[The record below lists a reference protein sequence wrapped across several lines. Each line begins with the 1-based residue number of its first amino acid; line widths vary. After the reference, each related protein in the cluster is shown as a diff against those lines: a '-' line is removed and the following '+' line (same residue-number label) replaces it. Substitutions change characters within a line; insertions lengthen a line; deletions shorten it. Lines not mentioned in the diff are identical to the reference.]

1 MPLADAARSFEFMH
15 APHVAAMLVIAA
27 TAGGL
32 CVAAR
37 KLRRPA
43 VTGAI
48 ARALAIVVVLNEVS
62 YWVWALSRVSGRE
75 FLQHN
80 LPLHI
85 CGAGVFV
92 AAVVMFTRNQFLYE
106 VLYFWA
112 LAGTV
117 QATVTPDLVAAFPE
131 FRFFLYF
138 IAHGGVIACAAFAT
152 WGMGMRPGKGSV
164 WRVYFFTLACTVVVG
179 AMDWLLDANYMFLC
193 KRADGASPFFF
204 LDWPWYIAFIAAVG
218 LGLFWLLYLPVA
230 IARRRAA
237 KIAARA
243 GGFD

>member
-1 MPLADAARSFEFMH
+1 MPVASAARSFQFMH
-15 APHVAAMLVIAA
+15 TPHVAAMLVIAA
-27 TAGGL
+27 AAAVL

-43 VTGAI
+43 VTRAI
-48 ARALAIVVVLNEVS
+48 ARALAIAVVLNEVI
-62 YWVWALSRVSGRE
+62 YWAWALSRVSGRE

-85 CGAGVFV
+85 CGAGVFL
-92 AAVVMFTRNQFLYE
+92 AAAVMFTRNQFLYE

-117 QATVTPDLVAAFPE
+117 QAAVTPDLAAAFPE
-131 FRFFLYF
+131 YRFFQYF

-164 WRVYFFTLACTVVVG
+164 WRAYFFTVACTAAVG
-179 AMDWLLDANYMFLC
+179 AIDWLLDANYMFLC
-193 KRADGASPFFF
+193 EPAGGASPFFF
-204 LDWPWYIAFIAAVG
+204 LPWPWYIAVIAAVG
-218 LGLFWLLYLPVA
+218 LGVMWLLYLPVA
-230 IARRRAA
+230 IARRQGR
-237 KIAARA
+237 
-243 GGFD
+243 